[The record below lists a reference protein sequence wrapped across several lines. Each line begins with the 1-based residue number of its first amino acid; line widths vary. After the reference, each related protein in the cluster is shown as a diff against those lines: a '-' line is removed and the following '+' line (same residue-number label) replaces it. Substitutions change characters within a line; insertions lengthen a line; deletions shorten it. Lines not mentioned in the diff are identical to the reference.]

1 MRLDL
6 KNIIHVPGGVCPFS
20 YELDLSDL
28 EFGGAHPID
37 QPVLVTGQV
46 RNMAGA
52 LVLGGTA
59 ATTLHLVCDRC
70 AKPFAREKTVR
81 LETLLAQELADERS
95 EDEIVLLDGDEVDLD
110 DVAATAFVLAMDSKN
125 LCSED
130 CKGICPGCGADLNA
144 EPCRCKPEVDPRLA
158 VLAQLLED
166 KESE

>member
-1 MRLDL
+1 MRLNL
-6 KNIIHVPGGVCPFS
+6 KNIINVPGGVCPFS
-20 YELDLSDL
+20 YALDFSDL

-37 QPVLVTGQV
+37 QPVQVTGQV

-52 LVLGGTA
+52 LVLEGTA

-95 EDEIVLLDGDEVDLD
+95 DDEIVLLDGDEVDLD
-110 DVAATAFVLAMDSKN
+110 DVATTAFVLAMDSKN

-130 CKGICPGCGADLNA
+130 CKGICPGCGVDLNV

-158 VLAQLLED
+158 VLAKLLED

>member
-52 LVLGGTA
+52 LVLEGTA
-59 ATTLHLVCDRC
+59 ATTPHLVCDRC